1 MGKALSSGRSLSLP
15 LVIGVIIIVAIVTS
29 SLTYYY
35 ASLNLP
41 TVTSQ
46 TTITSTTTATKSVT
60 MTETG
65 TVTVTKTVTRTTTLP
80 PSTITLT
87 VTTASTTTPSGKLIV
102 IPRNDTAAQRLA
114 EFRLK
119 YDVLTSV
126 IVWLVWMEM
135 RSRLHPLTLDPAAAL
150 ANNLIMRLTS
160 RALVTMPPLTSRH
173 SIKYVISLIPYHP
186 TQTVSNGT
194 CMPIDT
200 VESGVSENVSTSEVL
215 KPINSSAIFVQ
226 TIAQLPISV
235 KPFNTSAV
243 MVLAGKDTLR
253 ITGSSGTGT
262 VSIKTTWVI
271 RNNLPV
277 LVRQSVGK
285 VSYEA
290 GINSSNGALIVKAPG
305 SVIRVVEGAEPALK
319 KIRDSLRIVVTYDGS
334 DKVLG
339 NIIAPRYRV
348 FMSGFVKV
356 RMGNITFSIDLNYG
370 GTAYLLGDSILV
382 FTTNTV
388 GNLQVGVAAGSN
400 TYCRYLKEPLV
411 THVKLEAFSTS

>member
-1 MGKALSSGRSLSLP
+1 MSSGRSLSLP

-60 MTETG
+60 MTETS

-150 ANNLIMRLTS
+150 ANDLIMRLTS

-194 CMPIDT
+194 CMPIGT

-253 ITGSSGTGT
+253 ITGSSGTGA

-334 DKVLG
+334 DRVLG

-370 GTAYLLGDSILV
+370 GTAYLLGNSILV